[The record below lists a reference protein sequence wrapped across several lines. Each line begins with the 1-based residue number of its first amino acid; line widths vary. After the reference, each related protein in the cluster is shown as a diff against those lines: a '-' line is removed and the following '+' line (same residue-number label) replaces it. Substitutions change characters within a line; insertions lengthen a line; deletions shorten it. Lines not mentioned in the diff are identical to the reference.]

1 MKVTPHRVF
10 LGFCGIVI
18 LAAILTG
25 WLFADEMD
33 MQTGFTILFGTP
45 LAIYFASK
53 LLRIYTEFREATMW
67 ELKRQLTLAVGLLLL
82 LILLLI
88 AGVTGRS

>member
-1 MKVTPHRVF
+1 
-10 LGFCGIVI
+10 
-18 LAAILTG
+18 
-25 WLFADEMD
+25 MD

-45 LAIYFASK
+45 LVIYFASK

-67 ELKRQLTLAVGLLLL
+67 ELKRQVTLAVGLLLL